1 VDTIQVVISSRRAAV
16 VLPAYQVAAKV
27 PVTAPNYRVHQYVGV
42 GVAGQRRVV
51 RGVKLEL

>member
-1 VDTIQVVISSRRAAV
+1 MEVVISSNRAAV

-42 GVAGQRRVV
+42 AGQRRVV
-51 RGVKLEL
+51 RGAKLEL

>member
-1 VDTIQVVISSRRAAV
+1 MEVVISSNRAAV

-42 GVAGQRRVV
+42 GVAG
-51 RGVKLEL
+51 